1 MVSTTSHHHQ
11 NGNSIHRFQ
20 RTTAGIAEIHRVR
33 LVRQTAF
40 GQDVATQVAT
50 KVIMAMG
57 QNVATKKITA
67 MGQDGA
73 TKVEPAIR
81 GLGAAAHGG
90 VHRGLGQR
98 RHRVSH
104 RASTTTNGKEVTRQ
118 LETTIGNEKR
128 SLAQGHLHDPAP
140 RVKSGS
146 YQSLTRFWNCAVG
159 IALLYARFV
168 HTRH

>member
-20 RTTAGIAEIHRVR
+20 RTTVGIAEIHRVR

-81 GLGAAAHGG
+81 GLGGG
-90 VHRGLGQR
+90 ANRGAHRGLGR
-98 RHRVSH
+98 T
-104 RASTTTNGKEVTRQ
+104 STTASREEVTSHMDP
-118 LETTIGNEKR
+118 TI
-128 SLAQGHLHDPAP
+128 AHDM
-140 RVKSGS
+140 R
-146 YQSLTRFWNCAVG
+146 G
-159 IALLYARFV
+159 IAKGRV
-168 HTRH
+168 HAPATK

>member
-1 MVSTTSHHHQ
+1 MHHQQ
-11 NGNSIHRFQ
+11 NGNCTRIQGLQ
-20 RTTAGIAEIHRVR
+20 RTTIGIDKIRTIVKILKA
-33 LVRQTAF
+33 AF
-40 GQDVATQVAT
+40 GQDMATQITT
-50 KVIMAMG
+50 KMVMAIG
-57 QNVATKKITA
+57 QNVAPKKGMA

-98 RHRVSH
+98 WHRVSH

-128 SLAQGHLHDPAP
+128 SLAQGHVHDPAST
-140 RVKSGS
+140 VKSGS